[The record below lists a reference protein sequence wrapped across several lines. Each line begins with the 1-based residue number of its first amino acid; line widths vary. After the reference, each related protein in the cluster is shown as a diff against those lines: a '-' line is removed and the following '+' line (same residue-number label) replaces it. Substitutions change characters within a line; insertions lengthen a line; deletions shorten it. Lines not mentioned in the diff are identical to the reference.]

1 MKKQTKDL
9 KELEKMGAI
18 EKISKTKAFKQ
29 LLRVDNQIIKE
40 LKEDLKDLQ
49 EEILENNRLRA
60 KIDKL
65 QLALNIERE
74 WSKRIEA
81 DLEILKQ
88 WSEAKVEESE
98 RKLNLL
104 KKERDKLL

>member
-1 MKKQTKDL
+1 MKKAEIL
-9 KELEKMGAI
+9 RELGIMNPSVFI
-18 EKISKTKAFKQ
+18 EKTS
-29 LLRVDNQIIKE
+29 
-40 LKEDLKDLQ
+40 LKDLQ
-49 EEILENNRLRA
+49 EDKDDLQGAFDTLILENNRLRA

-74 WSKRIEA
+74 WSKRVEE

-88 WSEAKVEESE
+88 WSEARVEESE